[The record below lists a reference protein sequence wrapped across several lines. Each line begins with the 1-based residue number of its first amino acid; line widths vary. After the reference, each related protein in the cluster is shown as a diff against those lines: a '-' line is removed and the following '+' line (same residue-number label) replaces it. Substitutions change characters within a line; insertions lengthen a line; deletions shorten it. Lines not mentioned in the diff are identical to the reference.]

1 VPQLLRVCGPEY
13 RGMSSSQT
21 PSSGSR
27 MAAPEQGYAVAPAR
41 WDGRQVLFDIH
52 DADRSFACAI
62 SLSALQDLSEFRRF
76 KPADLLKCFE
86 AIRPRIE
93 AIALGKLR
101 ARSAEPTGLL
111 HIWSDDLTDAPPG

>member
-1 VPQLLRVCGPEY
+1 
-13 RGMSSSQT
+13 MSSSQT
-21 PSSGSR
+21 PSP
-27 MAAPEQGYAVAPAR
+27 AARSPAR
-41 WDGRQVLFDIH
+41 WDGRQVLFDVQ
-52 DADRSFACAI
+52 DQDRSYPCAI

-101 ARSAEPTGLL
+101 ARSADPTGLL
-111 HIWSDDLTDAPPG
+111 HIWSDDLTDQPPVPAG